1 MPIQIENISKA
12 LAKALDGRHVA
23 NLTFGAKLRDDLGL
37 DSVTSLIFLMALEEF
52 IEGFTVDPESIDISD
67 LDSIQTVAH
76 YVERQL
82 ARK

>member
-1 MPIQIENISKA
+1 MPILIEKISKA
-12 LAKALDGRHVA
+12 LNKSLEGRFIE
-23 NLTFGAKLRDDLGL
+23 NLTFNTKLRDDLGL

-52 IEGFTVDPESIDISD
+52 IEGFVVDPESIDISD
-67 LDSIQTVAH
+67 LESIQTVAN